1 MFCGN
6 ERPTARGRCAAWAP
20 EGGGPVVVLKDPV
33 RSIGFALLGVGVV
46 AIGLGSWSCIQVG
59 DMQEARAWVR
69 HSYDVIDAADRLGL
83 AVRDAE
89 RNERNY
95 LITGQDGYLDAYRD
109 GVDHAAHRRDE
120 LSILIAGD
128 SSQRGRMRLL
138 ATVMGRKLD
147 ELARTTALR
156 SDNRVAE
163 ASRMVAFDQ
172 GVALMSE
179 LEAALNDVRD
189 EEGRL
194 LDRRIEIARRADSH
208 AIRFALGGASMLAAL
223 LVVCYWLLRRVH
235 AMQRRQFERQ
245 EALLFERERAE
256 EAARRSE
263 EQLRLATVGGRV
275 GTWYLNGAIG
285 QGICSPEMAKLLGTT
300 RQEIAVADW
309 LDLIH
314 LEDQA
319 RVAAQWRHAVGA
331 ALPYEIEYRTA
342 CLAADGGAQWLLSR
356 GRFERAGAR
365 GRMCCV
371 GVTIEITERKRIEEG
386 LRKSEGLLQD
396 LIGTLDLASVFIRD
410 MDDRISFWSEGCR
423 RLFGWSA
430 EEAIGLMS
438 HELLATEFPAPF
450 HELQAALLR
459 DGEWTGDLRQRTK
472 DGLMITVSTRW
483 VLDFDAASRRPRVL
497 ASAADVTALRRT
509 QAALQRVNED
519 LEARVREEV
528 AAREATQSRAAH
540 GQRMQ
545 ALGQLAGGIAHDFNN
560 VLQAVQGG
568 ASLIA
573 GRPGDCEGVRHFASL
588 VLDAAS
594 RGSAIT
600 GRLLGFSRRNEL
612 RAEAVDPAALL
623 AHIQEI
629 LAHTLGGGIAVRT
642 ESQALLPP
650 LMADQG
656 QLETVLVN
664 LATNARD
671 AMHGIGTLTVAAA
684 AERVCVDDDRNPML
698 KPGRYIRL
706 SVADTGTGMDAA
718 TLARATEPF
727 FTTKET
733 GKGTGLGLAMANGFA
748 EQSGGS
754 MRIDSAPGQGTTVS
768 LWLPAATEPARSDMP
783 EDRDRGVRTA
793 APRHR
798 RLLLVDDDPIVRE
811 VIAEH
816 MTLAGYAVTSACTGD
831 EALAMLDA
839 GESVDLVL
847 TDLSMPG
854 IDGLT
859 LAREAQRRRPALP
872 VILLTGFATDSLEDG
887 SGGMPRTAFSLM
899 RKPVKAGAL
908 AERVETMLEQA
919 AGPAG
924 WAKSEPVIA
933 DR

>member
-1 MFCGN
+1 
-6 ERPTARGRCAAWAP
+6 
-20 EGGGPVVVLKDPV
+20 VVLKDPV
-33 RSIGFALLGVGVV
+33 RSIGFALLGIGVV
-46 AIGLGSWSCIQVG
+46 AIGLGSWSCTQVG

-83 AVRDAE
+83 AVRDTE
-89 RNERNY
+89 RSERNY

-128 SSQRGRMRLL
+128 SSQQWRMRLV
-138 ATVMGRKLD
+138 ATVMRRKLD

-156 SDNRVAE
+156 SDNRVGE

-172 GVALMSE
+172 GVALMGE
-179 LEAALNDVRD
+179 FEAALDDVRD

-194 LDRRIEIARRADSH
+194 LNRRIEIAQLADSH
-208 AIRFALGGASMLAAL
+208 AIRFALGGASSLAAL
-223 LVVCYWLLRRVH
+223 LVACYWLLRRVH

-245 EALLFERERAE
+245 EALLFERERAQ

-275 GTWYLNGAIG
+275 GTWYLNGIAG
-285 QGICSPEMAKLLGTT
+285 RGICSPEMAKLLGTE
-300 RQEIAVADW
+300 RQEIAVTDW

-314 LEDQA
+314 HEDQA
-319 RVAAQWRHAVGA
+319 KVAAQWRHAVGA
-331 ALPYEIEYRTA
+331 ELPYEIEYRTA
-342 CLAADGGAQWLLSR
+342 CPGADGGAQWLLSR

-371 GVTIEITERKRIEEG
+371 GVTIDITERKRIEEG
-386 LRKSEGLLQD
+386 LLKSEGRLQD
-396 LIGTLDLASVFIRD
+396 LVGTLDLAPVFICG
-410 MDDRISFWSEGCR
+410 MDDRISFWSDGCR

-430 EEAIGLMS
+430 EEAMGLVS
-438 HELLATEFPAPF
+438 HELLASEFPAPF
-450 HELQAALLR
+450 QQLQAALVH
-459 DGEWTGDLRQRTK
+459 DGEWSGDLTQRTK
-472 DGLMITVSTRW
+472 AGLAITVSTRW
-483 VLDFDAASRRPRVL
+483 VLDRDAAGRPVRVL
-497 ASAADVTALRRT
+497 ASAADVTALRRA
-509 QAALQRVNED
+509 QAALQRVNES
-519 LEARVREEV
+519 LEARVRDEV
-528 AAREATQSRAAH
+528 AAREAAQARAAH

-573 GRPGDCEGVRHFASL
+573 GRPGDCEGVRHFACL
-588 VLDAAS
+588 ILDAAS

-600 GRLLGFSRRNEL
+600 GRLLAFSRRGEL
-612 RAEAVDPAALL
+612 RAEAVDPAELL

-629 LAHTLGGGIAVRT
+629 LAHTLGGGVAVRT

-650 LMADQG
+650 LMADKG

-684 AERVCVDDDRNPML
+684 AERVAVGDDHNPTL
-698 KPGRYIRL
+698 KPGRYLRL
-706 SVADTGTGMDAA
+706 SVADTGAGMDAA

-727 FTTKET
+727 FTTKER
-733 GKGTGLGLAMANGFA
+733 GKGTGLGLAMASGFA

-754 MRIDSAPGQGTTVS
+754 MRIESAPGQGTTVS
-768 LWLPAATEPARSDMP
+768 LWLPAATEPVRSEAP
-783 EDRDRGVRTA
+783 ENLDPGARTA

-816 MTLAGYAVTSACTGD
+816 MALAGYAVTAACSGD

-839 GESVDLVL
+839 GERVDLVL

-872 VILLTGFATDSLEDG
+872 VILLTGFAADVVEVG
-887 SGGMPRTAFSLM
+887 PGAMPRTAFSLM

-919 AGPAG
+919 AESAG
-924 WAKSEPVIA
+924 WTESDPVVA
-933 DR
+933 RR